1 MPITAQ
7 PRFTDEHRLFRE
19 SVAAF
24 AAREITPYA
33 ERWEADPP
41 FSRQLFAQAG
51 TLGYLGVRADPA
63 FGGGGLDHWYTVVLC
78 EELARSGSLGT
89 AIGLLAHSEFA
100 LAAIDAYGSAEQ
112 KEQFLRPA
120 IAGERIACIGLTEPA
135 VGSDLTR
142 LRTVARRDGADYVI
156 SGQKTFITNGTRADF
171 VTLAVRTGEQGPRGV
186 SLILFPTDTE
196 GFRVGRSL
204 AKVGMHAS
212 DTAELYFDECRV
224 PAHNLLG
231 EEGAGMRYIVE
242 GFAAERLVLSC
253 FAHTVMERLYE
264 TATAYARERE
274 VSGKR
279 LAEHQVWRHRLAD
292 FRTAIESARQLT
304 YWACEL
310 IASGDP
316 GAHEAVSMAK
326 LHSCEQV
333 RRLALEAVQIHGGYG
348 YLEEYPVARMY
359 REVGAF
365 TIGAGSSEVMR
376 EIVARE
382 ERL

>member
-1 MPITAQ
+1 MPIPAQ

-24 AAREITPYA
+24 AAREIAPNA
-33 ERWEADPP
+33 DAWDADPP
-41 FSRQLFAQAG
+41 FPRELFTRAG
-51 TLGYLGVRADPA
+51 GLGYLGVRADPA
-63 FGGGGLDHWYTVVLC
+63 CGGGGLDHWYTVVLC

-100 LAAIDAYGSAEQ
+100 LAAIDANGTAAQ
-112 KEQFLRPA
+112 KEEFLRPA

-142 LRTVARRDGADYVI
+142 LRTTARRDGGDYVV

-171 VTLAVRTGEQGPRGV
+171 VTLAVRTGEEGPRGI
-186 SLILFPTDTE
+186 SLVLFPTDTP
-196 GFRVGRSL
+196 GFRVGRAL
-204 AKVGMHAS
+204 AKTGTHAS
-212 DTAELYFDECRV
+212 DTAELFFDECRI
-224 PAHNLLG
+224 PARHLLG
-231 EEGAGMRYIVE
+231 EEGAGLRYIIE
-242 GFAAERLVLSC
+242 GFAAERLVISC
-253 FAHTVMERLYE
+253 FAHTMIERMYE
-264 TATAYARERE
+264 AATAYARERE
-274 VSGKR
+274 LLGRPLS
-279 LAEHQVWRHRLAD
+279 EHQVWRHRLAD
-292 FRTAIESARQLT
+292 FRTALESARQLT

-310 IASGDP
+310 IVRGDG

-326 LHSCEQV
+326 LHSCELA

-359 REVGAF
+359 RDVGAF
-365 TIGAGSSEVMR
+365 TIGAGTSEVMR
-376 EIVARE
+376 EIIARE